1 MSILIADLRYSFRSL
16 MKSPG
21 LSLAAILSLGLGIGA
36 NTTIF
41 TWVQAV
47 LFRPIPLAA
56 DPSTIRIAA
65 MENREG
71 QSRSW
76 SYPNFVDF
84 RDRTKMMDV
93 VAQDDRT
100 FNIAV
105 DDTAERA
112 WGGLVSGNYFDVM
125 GIRPAAGRFF
135 TAKDDITPGGHPVAV
150 LSYSLWQR
158 RFAGDPSL
166 VGRQVTINNTPIT
179 IIGVAPEGFIGSFLG
194 VATAAWVPMAMQKE
208 MMGGDTMNQR
218 GNGWFQTI
226 VRLKPGVSQPQAQAE
241 ASSIMAQLEQEYRD
255 FNDGRR
261 LRIVQTWEAPF
272 GAGTVLA
279 PLLGVLSILV
289 ALVLVIACANVANLL
304 LSKAVSRRRE
314 VAVRLS
320 LGASRARLV
329 RQLLT
334 ESFTLA
340 LIAGIGGVV
349 MAYWTMGVIMA
360 FVPPVDMPI
369 DLGLRMDG
377 TTLLFALAVSVV
389 TGLVFG
395 LAPALQASSNQTIN
409 ALKEEGRSGSGGRT
423 TGRLRNALV
432 VAQVAVCLV
441 LLVGATLFLR
451 SFIAAQSLS
460 PGFDASHVVTASMD
474 MFPSGYTGDRHR
486 EFQRRAIEAVSA
498 IPGVQSAALGSRLPL
513 GFGGNNSTS
522 IGVEGYVP
530 RENEEIV
537 ISYSTVGPKYFQ
549 TMGIPIRQGREY
561 NDTDTLQ
568 SPRTLV
574 INESLA
580 KRYWPQGNALGGKIR
595 LGQNLA
601 EVIGIVADSKYSSIN
616 ERPLPQ
622 LFFPMSR
629 SETSTLRLF
638 VKASGDPA
646 PMVAEVR
653 NAIRGLD
660 ATLPVYD
667 ARTLNEHMQV
677 AVFAQRMAA
686 DLLGAMGVL
695 ALLLAAIGLYG
706 VMAYAVSQRT
716 QELGIRLALGA
727 SPGSLLGMVV
737 RQGMTLT
744 TIGLVIGLAL
754 ALGAFGSIGAV
765 RTLLPGISP
774 LDPLT
779 FIAVPVVL
787 GLIALLASWI
797 PGRRAGK
804 VDPLVALRYE

>member
-1 MSILIADLRYSFRSL
+1 MSTLIADIRYSFRSL
-16 MKSPG
+16 LKNPG
-21 LSLAAILSLGLGIGA
+21 LTLAAILSLGLGIGA

-56 DPSTIRIAA
+56 DPSSIRIAA
-65 MENREG
+65 MQNREG
-71 QSRSW
+71 QTRSW

-84 RDRTKMMDV
+84 RDRTKMLDIV
-93 VAQDDRT
+93 GQDDQT

-112 WGGLVSGNYFDVM
+112 WGALVSGNYFEVM

-135 TAKDDITPGGHPVAV
+135 TAKDDVTPGGHPVAV
-150 LSYSLWQR
+150 LSYANWQR
-158 RFAGDPSL
+158 RFAGDPT
-166 VGRQVTINNTPIT
+166 VIGKQVTINNTPIT

-194 VATAAWVPMAMQKE
+194 VSSAAWVPMAMQKE
-208 MMGGDTMNQR
+208 MMGGDRMNQR
-218 GNGWFQTI
+218 GNGWFQSI
-226 VRLKPGVSQPQAQAE
+226 VRLKPGVSAEQAQAE
-241 ASSIMAQLEQEYRD
+241 ASSIMAQLEQEYPD
-255 FNDGRR
+255 FNEGRR

-279 PLLGVLSILV
+279 PLLGVLSVLV

-320 LGASRARLV
+320 LGASRTRLI

-334 ESFTLA
+334 ESFLLA
-340 LIAGIGGVV
+340 IVAGITGVV
-349 MAYWTMGVIMA
+349 MAYWTMDVIMA

-369 DLGLRMDG
+369 DLGLRMDT
-377 TTLLFALAVSVV
+377 TTLLFALGVSMV

-486 EFQRRAIEAVSA
+486 EFQRRAIEAVQA
-498 IPGVQSAALGSRLPL
+498 VPGVESAAFGSRLPL

-522 IGVEGYVP
+522 VGVEGYVP

-537 ISYSTVGPKYFQ
+537 INYSTIGPNYFE

-574 INESLA
+574 INETMA
-580 KRYWPQGNALGGKIR
+580 KRYWPEGKALGGKIR

-616 ERPLPQ
+616 ERPLAQ

-638 VKASGDPA
+638 VKTAGDPA
-646 PMVAEVR
+646 PLVAEVR
-653 NAIRGLD
+653 NAIRGID

-667 ARTLNEHMQV
+667 ARTLNEHMQI

-686 DLLGAMGVL
+686 NLLGAMGVL

-727 SPGSLLGMVV
+727 SPGSLLGMIVG
-737 RQGMTLT
+737 QGMKLT
-744 TIGLVIGLAL
+744 VIGLAIGL
-754 ALGAFGSIGAV
+754 AIALGAFGSIGAV
-765 RTLLPGISP
+765 RSLLPGISP
-774 LDPLT
+774 MDPIT
-779 FIAVPVVL
+779 FVTVPIVL
-787 GLIALLASWI
+787 GSIALLASWI

>member
-1 MSILIADLRYSFRSL
+1 MSTLIADIRYSFRSL
-16 MKSPG
+16 LKNPG
-21 LSLAAILSLGLGIGA
+21 LTLAAILSLGLGIGA

-56 DPSTIRIAA
+56 DPSSIRIAA
-65 MENREG
+65 MQNREG

-84 RDRTKMMDV
+84 RDRTKMLDIV
-93 VAQDDRT
+93 GQDDQT

-105 DDTAERA
+105 DQTAERA
-112 WGGLVSGNYFDVM
+112 WGALVSGNYFEVM

-135 TAKDDITPGGHPVAV
+135 TAKDDVTPGGHPVAV
-150 LSYSLWQR
+150 LSYANWQR
-158 RFAGDPSL
+158 RFAGDPA
-166 VGRQVTINNTPIT
+166 VIGKQVTINNTPIT

-194 VATAAWVPMAMQKE
+194 VSSAAWVPMAMQKE
-208 MMGGDTMNQR
+208 MMGGDRMNQR
-218 GNGWFQTI
+218 GNGWFQSI
-226 VRLKPGVSQPQAQAE
+226 VRLKPGVSAEQAQAE
-241 ASSIMAQLEQEYRD
+241 ASSIMAQLEQEYPD
-255 FNDGRR
+255 FNEGRR

-279 PLLGVLSILV
+279 PLLGVLSVLV

-320 LGASRARLV
+320 LGASRTRLI

-334 ESFTLA
+334 ESFMLA
-340 LIAGIGGVV
+340 AFAGIIGAV
-349 MAYWTMGVIMA
+349 MAYWTMDVIMA

-369 DLGLRMDG
+369 DLGLRMDT
-377 TTLLFALAVSVV
+377 TTLLFALGVSMV

-486 EFQRRAIEAVSA
+486 EFQRRAIEAVQA
-498 IPGVQSAALGSRLPL
+498 VPGVQSAAFGSRLPL

-522 IGVEGYVP
+522 VGVEGYVP

-537 ISYSTVGPKYFQ
+537 INYSTIGPNYFE

-574 INESLA
+574 INETMA
-580 KRYWPQGNALGGKIR
+580 KRYWPEGKALGGKIR

-616 ERPLPQ
+616 ERPLAQ

-638 VKASGDPA
+638 VKTAGDPA
-646 PMVAEVR
+646 PLVAEVR
-653 NAIRGLD
+653 NAIRGID

-667 ARTLNEHMQV
+667 ARTLNEHMQI

-686 DLLGAMGVL
+686 NLLGAMGVL

-727 SPGSLLGMVV
+727 SPGSLLGMIVG
-737 RQGMTLT
+737 QGMKLT
-744 TIGLVIGLAL
+744 VIGLAIGL
-754 ALGAFGSIGAV
+754 AIALGAFGSIGAV
-765 RTLLPGISP
+765 RSLLPGISP
-774 LDPLT
+774 MDPIT
-779 FIAVPVVL
+779 FVTVPIVL
-787 GLIALLASWI
+787 GSIALLASWI

-804 VDPLVALRYE
+804 VDPLVALRYA

>member
-1 MSILIADLRYSFRSL
+1 MSTLIADIRYSFRSL
-16 MKSPG
+16 LKSPG
-21 LSLAAILSLGLGIGA
+21 LTLAAILSLGLGIGA

-76 SYPNFVDF
+76 SYPNYVDF
-84 RDRTKMMDV
+84 RDRARMIDV

-112 WGGLVSGNYFDVM
+112 WGGMVSGNYFDVM

-135 TAKDDITPGGHPVAV
+135 TAKDDVTPGGHPVAV

-158 RFAGDPSL
+158 RFAGDPSM
-166 VGRQVTINNTPIT
+166 VGKQVTINNTPIT
-179 IIGVAPEGFIGSFLG
+179 IIGIAPEGFIGSFLG

-226 VRLKPGVSQPQAQAE
+226 VRLKPGVSPQQAQAE
-241 ASSIMAQLEQEYRD
+241 ASSIMAQLEQEYPD
-255 FNDGRR
+255 FNEGRR

-304 LSKAVSRRRE
+304 LSRAVSRRRE

-334 ESFTLA
+334 ESFMLA
-340 LIAGIGGVV
+340 AFAGIIGVV
-349 MAYWTMGVIMA
+349 MAYWTMDVIMA

-377 TTLLFALAVSVV
+377 TTLVFAMMVSMV

-395 LAPALQASSNQTIN
+395 LAPALQASSDQTIN
-409 ALKEEGRSGSGGRT
+409 ALKEEGRSGSGGRL
-423 TGRLRNALV
+423 TGKLRSSLV

-486 EFQRRAIEAVSA
+486 EFQRRAIEAISA

-522 IGVEGYVP
+522 VGVEGYVP

-537 ISYSTVGPKYFQ
+537 INYSTVGPKYFE

-574 INESLA
+574 INESMA
-580 KRYWPQGNALGGKIR
+580 RRYWPQGNALGGKIR

-638 VKASGDPA
+638 VKTSGDPA

-660 ATLPVYD
+660 ASLPVYD

-727 SPGSLLGMVV
+727 SPGSLLGMIV
-737 RQGMTLT
+737 RQGMKLT
-744 TIGLVIGLAL
+744 TIGLAIGLAL

-779 FIAVPVVL
+779 FVAVPVVL